1 MYSSTHDPAPAMQA
15 LFLAVTLLPAPLGA
29 QPSSLQPP
37 AASQRAA
44 AELQRETVARATGA
58 SRALQ
63 HASVARQAGAADNAF
78 FQAPW
83 VVTFAESV
91 SAAVQI
97 GLPSSANNDD
107 CNPLPEEEM
116 NALIEE
122 AAVREGFTPD
132 LLRAVIHQESSFRPC
147 AVSPKGALGLMQLMP
162 ATATQFGVEDPFDPE
177 ENITAGSRLLGQLLS
192 RYGGDLARA
201 LSAYNAGV
209 GRADRSRI
217 PAIAETQKYVRDIL
231 NKLGMPRALFNPIP
245 MIQ

>member
-29 QPSSLQPP
+29 QPSSPQPP
-37 AASQRAA
+37 ASQRAA
-44 AELQRETVARATGA
+44 AELQCETVARATEA
-58 SRALQ
+58 SLALQ
-63 HASVARQAGAADNAF
+63 HASVARQAGVADNSF
-78 FQAPW
+78 FQTPW
-83 VVTFAESV
+83 VVTFAAPV
-91 SAAVQI
+91 SAAVQN
-97 GLPSSANNDD
+97 GLPSSANDD
-107 CNPLPEEEM
+107 CGPLPEEEM

-122 AAVREGFTPD
+122 AAAREGFTPD

-147 AVSPKGALGLMQLMP
+147 AVSPKGAVGLMQLMP

-177 ENITAGSRLLGQLLS
+177 ENIAAGSRLLGQLLS